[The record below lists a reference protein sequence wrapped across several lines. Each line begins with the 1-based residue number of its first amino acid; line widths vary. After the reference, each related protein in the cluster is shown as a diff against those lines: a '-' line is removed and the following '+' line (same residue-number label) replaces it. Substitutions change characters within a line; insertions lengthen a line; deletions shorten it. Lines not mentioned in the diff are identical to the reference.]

1 MNHLFLHFP
10 QKACGDLHKVRKKNT
25 CKVGKKKKN
34 RPKEKKNQNRFSK
47 TRRNLEDKCECPKF
61 PCT

>member
-25 CKVGKKKKN
+25 GEVEKKKKQAQE
-34 RPKEKKNQNRFSK
+34 KEKS
-47 TRRNLEDKCECPKF
+47 E
-61 PCT
+61 

>member
-25 CKVGKKKKN
+25 GKVGKKKKQTQG
-34 RPKEKKNQNRFSK
+34 KEKS
-47 TRRNLEDKCECPKF
+47 E
-61 PCT
+61 

>member
-25 CKVGKKKKN
+25 GKVEKKKKTDP
-34 RPKEKKNQNRFSK
+34 RKRKIRTDFKKPGD
-47 TRRNLEDKCECPKF
+47 LEDKCESRKF

>member
-25 CKVGKKKKN
+25 GEVEKKKTYSIERKI
-34 RPKEKKNQNRFSK
+34 RIDFKKQG
-47 TRRNLEDKCECPKF
+47 EI
-61 PCT
+61 

>member
-25 CKVGKKKKN
+25 GKVEKKKKQTQE
-34 RPKEKKNQNRFSK
+34 KEKSEQILKNQ
-47 TRRNLEDKCECPKF
+47 EI
-61 PCT
+61 

>member
-25 CKVGKKKKN
+25 GKVGKKKKKQTQG
-34 RPKEKKNQNRFSK
+34 KEKS
-47 TRRNLEDKCECPKF
+47 E
-61 PCT
+61 

>member
-25 CKVGKKKKN
+25 GKVEKKKKQTQE
-34 RPKEKKNQNRFSK
+34 KEKSEQILKN
-47 TRRNLEDKCECPKF
+47 RRNLEDKCESHKL

>member
-25 CKVGKKKKN
+25 GKVGKKKTDPRK
-34 RPKEKKNQNRFSK
+34 RKIRIDFKKQG
-47 TRRNLEDKCECPKF
+47 EI
-61 PCT
+61 